1 MPKASP
7 ETPRSSPTAGTNS
20 ALEADHMENSSV
32 PSSEI
37 LALHERFREIKHS
50 VNNTIAVMMALSEL
64 AQRNPTHYEK
74 LTQAVLTRCPEIVS
88 QLQGFQQELLSK
100 VNPELV
106 SKGLPPMSGRL

>member
-1 MPKASP
+1 
-7 ETPRSSPTAGTNS
+7 
-20 ALEADHMENSSV
+20 MENTSV

-100 VNPELV
+100 VNPEIL
-106 SKGLPPMSGRL
+106 SRPRPPSSGVF

>member
-1 MPKASP
+1 
-7 ETPRSSPTAGTNS
+7 
-20 ALEADHMENSSV
+20 MENSSV

-74 LTQAVLTRCPEIVS
+74 LTQAVLTRCPEIVQ
-88 QLQGFQQELLSK
+88 QLQGFQQELLATVKPDSA
-100 VNPELV
+100 P
-106 SKGLPPMSGRL
+106 KGIPPMSGRL